1 MEKHVK
7 LYFEIQFAKHSEG
20 NLSIF
25 STNIFQEKFK
35 KQVGVQKL
43 QKITLNK
50 TGYNVLVLMV
60 AHFSGKVTQFLKYKV
75 IKC

>member
-35 KQVGVQKL
+35 K
-43 QKITLNK
+43 
-50 TGYNVLVLMV
+50 
-60 AHFSGKVTQFLKYKV
+60 
-75 IKC
+75 